1 MRPASDRF
9 AHRRGGDHHNTGL
22 QPHIRDPALR
32 RFRGREHEHRRRHL
46 RCLRLLSLPGRP
58 CHPGPHSHGHHRRRQ
73 LRILH
78 VSQPRRARR
87 RRCGEPHCFGCG
99 VLLCG
104 QPRPGRHL
112 RRGHFHRQPVNG
124 TAWTLIHIV
133 VVMSSRSIYSVR
145 DAASMINNCWT
156 TPLETVP
163 PEFNLAGYMVSSA
176 RYV

>member
-1 MRPASDRF
+1 MQFSSTLAVLL
-9 AHRRGGDHHNTGL
+9 AAVTATCAQQGGDHHNAGL

-32 RFRGREHEHRRRHL
+32 R
-46 RCLRLLSLPGRP
+46 
-58 CHPGPHSHGHHRRRQ
+58 PHSHGHHRRRQ

-87 RRCGEPHCFGCG
+87 RRRGEPHCFGCG

-112 RRGHFHRQPVNG
+112 RRGHFHQQPVND

-133 VVMSSRSIYSVR
+133 VVISSRSIYSVR
-145 DAASMINNCWT
+145 DAASMINNYWT

-163 PEFNLAGYMVSSA
+163 PEFNLAGYMVSGP
-176 RYV
+176 RL